1 MGDLV
6 THPLATAMNIT
17 LTPEESAFAVDV
29 TKANF
34 RTWMTFQSSF
44 IVYMVALVS
53 FVGWIF
59 FSVFGGVGLAALPM
73 DLITAFTT
81 RPKAMSA
88 EELAHEQL
96 LLQTRVADLIEVGR
110 GGREGK
116 GKKSNDCA
124 IDY

>member
-1 MGDLV
+1 MLV
-6 THPLATAMNIT
+6 AHHPSLLPSLQIGRIRLPVTEYPVNMVHLTTHPAATAMNIT
-17 LTPEESAFAVDV
+17 LDTVETSLAGDV

-44 IVYMVALVS
+44 IVYMIALVS

-88 EELAHEQL
+88 EEAK
-96 LLQTRVADLIEVGR
+96 TR
-110 GGREGK
+110 
-116 GKKSNDCA
+116 
-124 IDY
+124 